1 MYHRGGRVR
10 TRGQKKAQRKSM
22 RRHMKSSK
30 CRGKSVRQCQRAK
43 KSCKVARGPKRTFC
57 RTRRNTHTRVYR
69 K

>member
-1 MYHRGGRVR
+1 MNHKGGRVR

-30 CRGKSVRQCQRAK
+30 CRGKSIRRCRQAKRA
-43 KSCKVARGPKRTFC
+43 CTVAKGPKRTFC
-57 RTRRNTHTRVYR
+57 RTRKNTHTRVSR